1 VATEVTNFLATENT
15 EKKDFSCE
23 TVNTMKEPIP
33 LNTWE
38 DFERELVKINE
49 NTEAMYREGTLSR
62 ALYPLF
68 RGVKDNGYHLKS
80 TLDRI
85 QEGMSFSRYLEIIK
99 IVREHIATCTGKKWD
114 LEETKEPIHLGSLM
128 LQPSH
133 YEFMAY
139 LRHNEFPSPLID
151 WTKSPYV
158 AAYFAFRDVYSKA
171 EHVSIFVYRGDIML
185 GGSPSMWILGPSI
198 KTSRTHYLQQSEY
211 SMCFREENGEKYF
224 ATHEDVEEDV
234 EEQDVLIKYT
244 IPVSE
249 RTKVLRK
256 LDSMNITAYSLFDSD
271 TSLMETMALRE
282 LFLK

>member
-1 VATEVTNFLATENT
+1 
-15 EKKDFSCE
+15 
-23 TVNTMKEPIP
+23 MKEPIP

-49 NTEAMYREGTLSR
+49 QNEARHHQDENLSR
-62 ALYPLF
+62 MVYPLF
-68 RGVKDNGYHLKS
+68 RGVKDKGYQLKS

-85 QEGMSFSRYLEIIK
+85 QEGMSLSRYLEI
-99 IVREHIATCTGKKWD
+99 VRIGHEHIATCTGKKWD
-114 LEETKEPIHLGSLM
+114 LETKEPKILLGQFELPLSI
-128 LQPSH
+128 

-198 KTSRTHYLQQSEY
+198 KTSRTHFLQQSEY
-211 SMCFREENGEKYF
+211 SICYRKENGEIYF
-224 ATHEDVEEDV
+224 ANHEEVEEDI
-234 EEQDVLIKYT
+234 EDEGVLIRYD
-244 IPVSE
+244 IPASE
-249 RTKVLRK
+249 RQKVLKK
-256 LDSMNITAYSLFDSD
+256 LDSMNITAYSLFGSEP
-271 TSLMETMALRE
+271 SLMETLALRE
-282 LFLK
+282 IILR